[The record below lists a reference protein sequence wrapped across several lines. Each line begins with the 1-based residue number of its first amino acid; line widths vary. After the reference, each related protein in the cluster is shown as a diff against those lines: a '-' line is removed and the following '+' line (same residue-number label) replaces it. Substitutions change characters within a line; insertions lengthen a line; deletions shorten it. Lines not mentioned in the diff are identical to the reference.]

1 MEIKEYLQEL
11 LDKWNKYDEL
21 DGFTADSF
29 RNDLEKLLEY
39 WDLRIKEEPVRIFYA
54 GDMCVGSS
62 NKPKKQP
69 EKQEDWRDRI
79 QSFSLGVSESF
90 KIDGEYIDSK
100 EELVAFISQLLSE
113 RTFNQKELGILDNI
127 GEELFLRGYEYSDEE
142 IEVLQKLSKLLNNNN
157 EKDRKANTHKHR

>member
-69 EKQEDWRDRI
+69 EKQEEWREEDWKLDIRTCLLFDNKT
-79 QSFSLGVSESF
+79 QSLGMIMSHEQ
-90 KIDGEYIDSK
+90 IRDLED
-100 EELVAFISQLLSE
+100 FISKLLSE
-113 RTFNQKELGILDNI
+113 RQQKGWMEGFDEGTSVEKELSN
-127 GEELFLRGYEYSDEE
+127 
-142 IEVLQKLSKLLNNNN
+142 LLN
-157 EKDRKANTHKHR
+157 